1 MKMALD
7 VATIPFVQSNISL
20 LTDMKTLLK
29 LNVVM
34 ALLEAIHSLIKF
46 AQLKD
51 VFVTSKQ

>member
-7 VATIPFVQSNISL
+7 VATISFVQSNISL
-20 LTDMKTLLK
+20 LTDMEILLK
-29 LNVVM
+29 LIVVM

-51 VFVTSKQ
+51 VFVTSK